1 MNRPK
6 SRGYVKL
13 RTANPFDHPIIDPKY
28 LTHPDDV
35 KAAVEAAKIALRLMK
50 SDAMRAVGAKPWN
63 IPLKSCVSEGE
74 VWSDPYLTCLVR
86 HLAHTTWHAC
96 CTCPMGSDERS
107 VVDSKLR
114 VWSLKNLRVVDAS
127 VMPTIVTG
135 NLNAPTM
142 MIADKASAIIL
153 QDNP

>member
-1 MNRPK
+1 
-6 SRGYVKL
+6 
-13 RTANPFDHPIIDPKY
+13 
-28 LTHPDDV
+28 
-35 KAAVEAAKIALRLMK
+35 
-50 SDAMRAVGAKPWN
+50 MRAVGAKPWN